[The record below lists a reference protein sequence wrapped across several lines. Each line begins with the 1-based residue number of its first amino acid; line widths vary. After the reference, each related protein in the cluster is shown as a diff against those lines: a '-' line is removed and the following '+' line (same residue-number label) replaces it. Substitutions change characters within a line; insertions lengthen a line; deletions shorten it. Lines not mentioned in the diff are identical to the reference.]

1 VSGCFSPGAWK
12 TSMISPSSTIAFAQL
27 PDRVP
32 LRQLVGFVISSSLQQ
47 RAPPQHRANNASSN
61 ANSTGLQALASTSN
75 AS

>member
-47 RAPPQHRANNASSN
+47 QAPQ
-61 ANSTGLQALASTSN
+61 TQ
-75 AS
+75 